1 MSSPRHNAQG
11 AASTDKSSRALR
23 YQVVYDLVLSLIED
37 QHLREGDRLPST
49 TELAALAEVSII
61 SVRRA
66 LEELTQAGKI
76 VRRQGIGT
84 FVAPKRIISEPSHPG
99 ALLETLGGANAHVV
113 LETSLLS
120 IVVGLPSATHQEA
133 LGLEPGEPVWE
144 ICRLRSLGGVPK
156 ILEKGVLPLSRV
168 PAVDEGY
175 LNDGGSLYAL
185 LRDRY
190 DLADHYEEQA
200 LEVDRP
206 NRWERE
212 KLTLA
217 VQDTIV
223 RIRGVSFSLD
233 GVAFDSYQQTYLAKE
248 FVFYTSGSGS
258 PQLLQP
264 ATNRSWSIA
273 PLGMRTA
280 T

>member
-1 MSSPRHNAQG
+1 
-11 AASTDKSSRALR
+11 
-23 YQVVYDLVLSLIED
+23 VYDLVLSLIED

-49 TELAALAEVSII
+49 AELAALAEVSII

-66 LEELTQAGKI
+66 LVELTQAGKI

-84 FVAPKRIISEPSHPG
+84 FVAPKRIISEPSRSG
-99 ALLETLGGANAHVV
+99 ALFETLGGTHAHIA

-144 ICRLRSLGGVPK
+144 ICRLRSLSGVPK
-156 ILEKGVLPLSRV
+156 ILEKAVLPLGRI

-175 LNDGGSLYAL
+175 LNDGGSLYGF

-206 NRWERE
+206 NSWERE

-223 RIRGVSFSLD
+223 RIRGVSFSSD
-233 GVAFDSYQQTYLAKE
+233 GTAFDSYQQTYLAKE
-248 FVFYTSGSGS
+248 FVFYTSGGGS
-258 PQLLQP
+258 PQLLRP

-280 T
+280 Q

>member
-1 MSSPRHNAQG
+1 
-11 AASTDKSSRALR
+11 
-23 YQVVYDLVLSLIED
+23 VYDLVLSLIED

-49 TELAALAEVSII
+49 AELAALAEVSII

-66 LEELTQAGKI
+66 LVELTQAGKI

-84 FVAPKRIISEPSHPG
+84 FVAPKRIISEPSHSG
-99 ALLETLGGANAHVV
+99 ALFETLGGADAHIA

-144 ICRLRSLGGVPK
+144 ICRLRSLSGAPK
-156 ILEKGVLPLSRV
+156 ILEKAVLPLSRI

-175 LNDGGSLYAL
+175 LSDGGSLYAF

-190 DLADHYEEQA
+190 DLVDHYEEQA

-206 NRWERE
+206 SSWERE
-212 KLTLA
+212 KLALA

-223 RIRGVSFSLD
+223 RIRGVSFSPD
-233 GVAFDSYQQTYLAKE
+233 GTAFDSYQQTYLAKE

-264 ATNRSWSIA
+264 ATDRNWSIA

-280 T
+280 P

>member
-1 MSSPRHNAQG
+1 MSSPRHHAQG
-11 AASTDKSSRALR
+11 EASTDKSSRALR

-84 FVAPKRIISEPSHPG
+84 FVAPKRIISKPSHPG

-120 IVVGLPSATHQEA
+120 IVVGLPSSTHQEA

-175 LNDGGSLYAL
+175 LNDGGSLYTF

-190 DLADHYEEQA
+190 DLADHYEEQS

-206 NRWERE
+206 NSWERE

-233 GVAFDSYQQTYLAKE
+233 GIAFDSYQQTYLAKE

-258 PQLLQP
+258 PQLLKP

-273 PLGMRTA
+273 PLGMRTSS
-280 T
+280 